1 MLAKKYNMT
10 YSPNNGCSW
19 WSIMVESVKI
29 HQQHKSKIIILAKT
43 NSHTS
48 PTPKAVF
55 FRHWSC
61 FAGWRFSAPRST
73 PRSNG
78 VFWDDS
84 PKIGQVSSLVALSR
98 LQRRFFFELES
109 TLSSPAKGWGEKV
122 SLQAMK
128 KHTTA
133 MPQRERGTFFLFFF
147 SLGRVHAVSPWSWWF
162 WSKKFGKT
170 STLVLWTDLSAAAMT
185 H

>member
-98 LQRRFFFELES
+98 LQRRFFFWIGVNS
-109 TLSSPAKGWGEKV
+109 FFSCKRVRWKSQPPSHEKTHDRH
-122 SLQAMK
+122 A
-128 KHTTA
+128 A
-133 MPQRERGTFFLFFF
+133 AGTRNFFSFFF
-147 SLGRVHAVSPWSWWF
+147 RLAVSMPCPLEVGGFDQRNSE
-162 WSKKFGKT
+162 KPR
-170 STLVLWTDLSAAAMT
+170 L
-185 H
+185 